1 MIDPLAAFGGV
12 SPLQGGD
19 YICHKARVSLPLVR
33 GRRERS
39 ERGGRSAELLC
50 KRGYQRKFS
59 GRPISFQ
66 EYSSAGNDKIFSP
79 RAARST

>member
-19 YICHKARVSLPLVR
+19 YICHKARVSFPLVR

-39 ERGGRSAELLC
+39 ERGGRSTELRTCPLILWIC
-50 KRGYQRKFS
+50 F
-59 GRPISFQ
+59 
-66 EYSSAGNDKIFSP
+66 
-79 RAARST
+79 